1 MKLLDLL
8 EGSDKL
14 FHLTKLEKLSDI
26 LVSGGL
32 LCSTMN
38 DVEAKRVSSR
48 LGIEGKIFYLSMAR
62 SMRSSFIRNQLRY
75 NESVVCFEIDGSKLS
90 RYGRVLPINFFN
102 RKREDTFEMEDRLI
116 GDRGLLE
123 FSSGIFTGIRIFIQP
138 GNRQKWGDLFSEL
151 GKYGIPMKFFRNAED
166 FSTDRNWVGIDEWE
180 DGEFVRMDDNHV
192 PWYKLDDGTKFL
204 EDVLKYLDGGMPD
217 DVKKFQKGCGVL
229 EYQVD
234 KMLHKLMVKNYKL
247 VRKLYLRMRELD
259 IKSDQRDD
267 FFRMLARNVKD
278 GVKFSEP
285 EK

>member
-1 MKLLDLL
+1 MKLLDLF

-14 FHLTKLEKLSDI
+14 FHLTKLTSLSDM
-26 LVSGGL
+26 LVSGGI

-38 DVEAKRVSSR
+38 DVESKRVGGR

-123 FSSGIFTGIRIFIQP
+123 FSSGIFTGIRILVQP
-138 GNRQKWGDLFSEL
+138 GNRGKWMDLFFEL
-151 GKYGIPMKFFRNAED
+151 QKYGIPIKFFKNAED
-166 FSTDRNWVGIDEWE
+166 FSTNRNSVGIDEWE
-180 DGEFVRMDDNHV
+180 DGEFSRNEGDLV
-192 PWYKLDDGTKFL
+192 PWYKLDVATEFIN
-204 EDVLKYLDGGMPD
+204 DVLKYLDGGMPD
-217 DVKKFQKGCGVL
+217 DVKKFQRGCGVL

-234 KMLHKLMVKNYKL
+234 TMLHKL
-247 VRKLYLRMRELD
+247 
-259 IKSDQRDD
+259 I
-267 FFRMLARNVKD
+267 D
-278 GVKFSEP
+278 G
-285 EK
+285 

>member
-14 FHLTKLEKLSDI
+14 FHLTKLTNLSDM

-38 DVEAKRVSSR
+38 EVEDKRVRSR

-62 SMRSSFIRNQLRY
+62 SMRSSFIRNQLQY
-75 NESVVCFEIDGSKLS
+75 NESVVCFEIDGRKLS
-90 RYGRVLPINFFN
+90 RYGRVLPINFFT

-123 FSSGIFTGIRIFIQP
+123 FSSGIFTGIRILVQP
-138 GNRQKWGDLFSEL
+138 GNSGKWGDLFSEL
-151 GKYGIPMKFFRNAED
+151 EKYGIPMKFFKNSED
-166 FSTDRNWVGIDEWE
+166 FSTDRNWVGFDQFE
-180 DGEFVRMDDNHV
+180 DGEFVRMEDNHV

-204 EDVLKYLDGGMPD
+204 EDVLKYMDGVMPD
-217 DVKKFQKGCGVL
+217 DVKKFQRGCGVL
-229 EYQVD
+229 EYQVNS
-234 KMLHKLMVKNYKL
+234 MLHKLMVKNYKL
-247 VRKLYLRMRELD
+247 VRKLYLRMRDLG
-259 IKSDQRDD
+259 IKSDQREE
-267 FFRMLARNVKD
+267 FFRTMAMNVKN